1 MFYKEI
7 DCASCGRQ
15 ECGME
20 LGHYPQWW
28 ELENSLKWQLL
39 YVLFSA
45 FVICLDHKGRNNWSI
60 SFLIVKLT
68 LHLLFLIDGRRV
80 FCWPIQWKRDTL
92 PEYKVKGNQNLF
104 LIITDTVGDFSLI
117 SLNTFWVFNYLLC
130 AHTSHSLPSL
140 PSQAESS
147 GYAKWKYF
155 ILGNSFLNSHLSG
168 TNKRNMNKCT
178 T

>member
-1 MFYKEI
+1 MWHGAGPLSPVVGAGELIEMTTFI
-7 DCASCGRQ
+7 CALLCLCHLSG
-15 ECGME
+15 
-20 LGHYPQWW
+20 PQREKQLINIFPHCKTHTPSFIFDWW
-28 ELENSLKWQLL
+28 QK
-39 YVLFSA
+39 
-45 FVICLDHKGRNNWSI
+45 
-60 SFLIVKLT
+60 
-68 LHLLFLIDGRRV
+68 RRV